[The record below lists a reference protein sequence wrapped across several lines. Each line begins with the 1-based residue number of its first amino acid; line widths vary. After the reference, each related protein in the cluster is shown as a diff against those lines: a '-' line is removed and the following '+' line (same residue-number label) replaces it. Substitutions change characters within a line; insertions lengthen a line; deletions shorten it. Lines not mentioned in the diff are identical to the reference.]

1 MSMRYAEYFER
12 VNLQHIR
19 AFVQVG
25 AESGE
30 IDTRTYKQRIDEGQ
44 KPLLDFLKSLY
55 PDKME
60 YDKALSNIIA
70 EALGAYEDVNF
81 EIGMKIG
88 ARLAYQL
95 FFEDNG

>member
-1 MSMRYAEYFER
+1 MSRYAEYFER

-19 AFVQVG
+19 AFVQAG

-30 IDTRTYKQRIDEGQ
+30 IDTRTYKQRLDEGK

-55 PDKME
+55 SDEME
-60 YDKALSNIIA
+60 YEKKLSDMVA
-70 EALGAYEDVNF
+70 DAFGAFEDVNF

-95 FFEDNG
+95 FFEDN